1 MKTLYLCG
9 VGNAEGIRLAIRVQQ
24 ATQRWDRILLLDD
37 DPSKHG
43 QTRLGLDVVGAFD
56 ALGDADPEQDEAVNL
71 VTRTC
76 AGRAGARARIAS
88 FGVPLVSLIY
98 PGIDLLGVELADEVT
113 AYPMAS
119 LGAEAR
125 LERGAVVL
133 IGALVGHG
141 AHIGEGSII
150 APLAVI
156 NARVTL
162 GKGVYVG
169 SNATILPDL
178 TIGDGATIAA
188 NSVVFSDVPAGATA
202 LGVPASILSS
212 AGASDLEAS
221 AEPVGGADVAG
232 VPDAELEAEI
242 RGVMQAV
249 LGLDRVPCDANFF
262 DLGGTSLK
270 ALELCD
276 QLRQRLS
283 ISLQLV
289 DVYRCPSLQALCRH
303 LGGGAPEDAGLKRAQ
318 QRAAMRRSR
327 RLA

>member
-9 VGNAEGIRLAIRVQQ
+9 VGNAEGIRLAIRVRE

-43 QTRLGLDVVGAFD
+43 QERLGLPVVGGFD
-56 ALGDADPEQDEAVNL
+56 CLATADPENDEAVNL

-76 AGRAGARARIAS
+76 AGRAKARERIAS
-88 FGVPLVSLIY
+88 FGIPFASLIY
-98 PGIDLLGVELADEVT
+98 PGLDLLGVELAEEVT
-113 AYPMAS
+113 AYPMSS

-125 LERGAVVL
+125 LECGSVAL

-156 NARVTL
+156 NARVVL

-178 TIGDGATIAA
+178 KIGDGATIAA

-202 LGVPASILSS
+202 IGVPASILDSMRE
-212 AGASDLEAS
+212 APPAPARPAS
-221 AEPVGGADVAG
+221 ADV
-232 VPDAELEAEI
+232 VPDEETEAAV
-242 RGVMQAV
+242 RAVMQVV
-249 LGLDRVPCDANFF
+249 LGIDRIPLDANFF
-262 DLGGTSLK
+262 DLGGTSQK
-270 ALELCD
+270 ALELCER
-276 QLRQRLS
+276 LRERFS
-283 ISLQLV
+283 VTLQLV
-289 DVYRCPSLQALCRH
+289 DIYRYPTLHSLALAT
-303 LGGGAPEDAGLKRAQ
+303 GGGAPPGDDGLSRAQ

-327 RLA
+327 RA

>member
-9 VGNAEGIRLAIRVQQ
+9 VGNAEGIRLAIRVQE
-24 ATQRWDRILLLDD
+24 ATRRWDRILLLDD
-37 DPSKHG
+37 DPARHG
-43 QTRLGLDVVGAFD
+43 EVRLGLPVVGGFD
-56 ALGDADPEQDEAVNL
+56 RLAEADAANDEAVNL

-76 AGRAGARARIAS
+76 AGRARARERIAG
-88 FGVPLVSLIY
+88 FGVPLASLIY
-98 PGIDLLGVELADEVT
+98 PGLDLLGVELADEVT

-125 LERGAVVL
+125 LERGVVVL

-141 AHIGEGSII
+141 AHVGEGSII

-156 NARVTL
+156 NARVML

-178 TIGDGATIAA
+178 KIGDGATIAA

-202 LGVPASILSS
+202 LGVPASILSGEGMPA
-212 AGASDLEAS
+212 AGPEPAATASLDL
-221 AEPVGGADVAG
+221 
-232 VPDAELEAEI
+232 PDAELEAEI
-242 RGVMQAV
+242 RTVMQAV
-249 LGLDRVPCDANFF
+249 LGLEKVPGEANFF

-270 ALELCD
+270 ALELCE
-276 QLRQRLS
+276 QLRLRLS

-289 DVYRCPSLQALCRH
+289 DVYRCPTLHALCRH
-303 LGGGAPEDAGLKRAQ
+303 LGGAAGEDAGIKRAQ

-327 RLA
+327 RR